1 MFIIFCLHL
10 YCMRLRVRVMLD
22 FSFSLFESG
31 HTYTYECRSVGF
43 GWYSRTSYVKQKSN
57 KNNTISSALGIS
69 LKMALFVCGVL
80 SCWWNVSF
88 FLFFRISLSTKTV
101 FLIFLLPLPLPL
113 SPPLSLSFSF
123 TRFPSISFSLTL
135 SFIFLL
141 LYSFLS
147 RFLIS
152 FAYTTSP
159 QPFPCHGPFLICRS
173 FSFFNVFLARHTTWK
188 RGNTQTLDWLK
199 KHITLVCFQA
209 QNSARSIESESKQTN
224 LLHISIENTPFNIG
238 ASVNVFIGCTCI
250 VGEMYSSGFHFMW
263 M

>member
-10 YCMRLRVRVMLD
+10 YWMRLRVRVMLD

-113 SPPLSLSFSF
+113 SPPLSLFLF
-123 TRFPSISFSLTL
+123 HTL
-135 SFIFLL
+135 SFHLILSHALFHLPSPLL
-141 LYSFLS
+141 LPLSFPHFIRLHDLS
-147 RFLIS
+147 ATLSLSWPFSYLSLFFIFQRVSRSAHYMKKRQHANTRLVEE
-152 FAYTTSP
+152 AY
-159 QPFPCHGPFLICRS
+159 HAGM
-173 FSFFNVFLARHTTWK
+173 FS
-188 RGNTQTLDWLK
+188 
-199 KHITLVCFQA
+199 
-209 QNSARSIESESKQTN
+209 SSE
-224 LLHISIENTPFNIG
+224 
-238 ASVNVFIGCTCI
+238 
-250 VGEMYSSGFHFMW
+250 
-263 M
+263 